1 MCIMSSFLQPFLM
14 PSSLQNGLRIF
25 INRYSLLTCIS
36 WREILPYYSQ
46 NAWSVLPK
54 QWLMRSLIQSCP
66 LDINQLLYEWQRG
79 SPDEWQRSSLPEFL
93 SSHLNTSFPGTL
105 LVFNQSQLS
114 FLPICELNEHHGG
127 QMSSKWGRHFRTSPL
142 HDQLSCMYMYCSLV
156 QSTLDIWMD
165 ATVGWLQYSVDFL
178 KFKAPLDKWM
188 H

>member
-142 HDQLSCMYMYCSLV
+142 HDQLSFNVHVLFISPINIRYLNGRYSWMITIFSWLFEI
-156 QSTLDIWMD
+156 QSTS
-165 ATVGWLQYSVDFL
+165 G
-178 KFKAPLDKWM
+178 
-188 H
+188 